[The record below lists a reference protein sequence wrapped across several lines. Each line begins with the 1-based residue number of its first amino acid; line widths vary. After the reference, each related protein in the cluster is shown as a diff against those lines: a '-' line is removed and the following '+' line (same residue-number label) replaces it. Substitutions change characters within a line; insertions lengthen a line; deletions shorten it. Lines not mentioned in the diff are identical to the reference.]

1 MPEEKL
7 KKIGK
12 ISHYYGDI
20 KVAVIELDGALKT
33 GDVIRIIGGE
43 DTDFEQTIESME
55 VDHKKVET
63 AKKGESIGLKVK
75 KKVREDYSVY
85 KV

>member
-1 MPEEKL
+1 MPEKKL

-12 ISHYYGDI
+12 ISHYYDNI
-20 KVAVIELDGALKT
+20 KVAVIELDSVLKA
-33 GDVIRIIGGE
+33 GDMIRIIGGE
-43 DTDFEQTIESME
+43 NTDFEQGVESME
-55 VDHKKVET
+55 VDHKKVKT

-75 KKVREDYSVY
+75 EKIREGYKAY